1 MASNVERVHV
11 RFNLDDELHKK
22 VYNYLEKFDAN
33 QGKSKNQFIIEV
45 LDSCFDKLYDEKNPE
60 HLITRRELVMFRKET
75 ETLIRDEIIRC
86 LSSTLR
92 ATSVLQ
98 APSTGR
104 NTMSLQVPG
113 NPFHSPVM
121 LRQTRNWDSGLKIR

>member
-86 LSSTLR
+86 LSSLISGSR
-92 ATSVLQ
+92 V
-98 APSTGR
+98 
-104 NTMSLQVPG
+104 M
-113 NPFHSPVM
+113 NPV
-121 LRQTRNWDSGLKIR
+121 QTDQKEEQEVSSDVADAINSWF